1 MYEDWGYMHVITKQF
16 NSNMIGYIV
25 SLEMVR
31 LHIMW
36 MWLQMINM
44 SYMWITLVN
53 KATLG

>member
-1 MYEDWGYMHVITKQF
+1 MYEDWGYKHVITKQF

-25 SLEMVR
+25 SLEMVQ
-31 LHIMW
+31 
-36 MWLQMINM
+36 WLQMINM

>member
-16 NSNMIGYIV
+16 NSNMIGYVV